1 MKDSLV
7 VRALTLTFAIGA
19 GAYLVVHGSTG
30 CSKTTTATPEAP
42 ATNAATASAPA
53 SSAPAASAPAANPPP
68 TFMPATKSGKIYH
81 PPQQQTAQ

>member
-42 ATNAATASAPA
+42 ATNTTASAPA